1 MAADAV
7 VIVVGAVVDA
17 VVAVAAWP
25 DVLVNLDLRLASS
38 LFLEKEQSDLGK
50 LDISIFASRFS
61 SSFLH
66 LVFHGILFLKF

>member
-25 DVLVNLDLRLASS
+25 DVLVHLDLRFDIFFIFRKRAIR
-38 LFLEKEQSDLGK
+38 LGET
-50 LDISIFASRFS
+50 
-61 SSFLH
+61 
-66 LVFHGILFLKF
+66 